1 MQAASAQ
8 AAVPAILA
16 VAGLSAGAASNKR
29 SSAQNVGVKS
39 SSYHGTAFA
48 TGKPKSSSSKI
59 VTASPARASLIG
71 KLKDA
76 VADITPFKGSH
87 KGGTVEIKGQLVISK
102 QSFLDL
108 VKIGPSLLDDQF
120 DAIFNQLVA
129 LQLVSVDTKPDG
141 QPKLSSK
148 STIEK
153 WTTSSGL
160 KGQVIAGDD
169 SYSVTFKV
177 PSDFGEIGA
186 FIIRNNHPNQFY
198 LHDLTLEIDTG
209 VVYEFPCNSWVY
221 NDRIYHDDRVF
232 FTNKTYLPKQTPTG
246 LKPFRER
253 ELVAL
258 RGDGTGVRQTSD
270 RIYDYDI
277 YNDLGNPDKRSDLK
291 RPPLGGSKEL
301 PYPRR
306 CRTGRPKSLADP
318 KSESTTVPA
327 GADGYYLPVDEKFG
341 REKDSSTKAVTLK
354 GVAHAIAPVIS
365 GLFDDTPN
373 TWDNLEDILS
383 VYTKGLPLGQNLE
396 DTQDEE
402 TKRSLVFL
410 DTLFKAQGEDK
421 SVLKYPLP
429 QLLKENVNAWMDD
442 EEFGRQTLSG
452 TNPCTIQ
459 AVTEFPPK
467 SSLSPEEYGPATAL
481 TEDHI
486 KPYLEGLSVK
496 EAIKAK
502 RLFTVDYRDIFLPYI
517 DRINQGKYKA
527 YAPRTIYF
535 WTSKGTMKPVAIEL
549 SLPPSEDKPASNR
562 VFTPPLRKQDKSHY
576 WDLAKAHAANIEF
589 CFHAVISH
597 WMRAHAVIEPFVLST
612 HRNLSK
618 LHPVHTLLL
627 PLFRNTLGIN
637 TSARE
642 VLIKANGLLEI
653 NFSPGKYTMEMTSKA
668 YGAFWRFDHVALPAD
683 LVARGMAEPADESHP
698 GGVKLTVDDY
708 PFAKDGLDLWD
719 AIHTY
724 MGKYLNIVYKG
735 SDKAVHEDTE
745 LQTWW
750 NEIVQVGHGDKKD
763 EPWWP
768 KADSIKNLTDICAT
782 IAWIAGPHHTA
793 VNYGQ
798 WAYGGFMPNR
808 PPHCNKLIPERG
820 SKDEEK
826 MLADPEKWMMQTLT
840 NQTATCV
847 ILTLMETLSS
857 HAVDEEYQG
866 KRLKDNWTSNPEI
879 KATFAEFSAK
889 MEELQRKFE
898 ERNADLSLKN
908 RTAGPS
914 KVPYTLMY
922 PNSEESGIT
931 GRGVPYS
938 ITI

>member
-8 AAVPAILA
+8 AAAPAIHA
-16 VAGLSAGAASNKR
+16 VAGRSPGAESNKR
-29 SSAQNVGVKS
+29 TSAQNVGVKS
-39 SSYHGTAFA
+39 CSYHGTAFA
-48 TGKPKSSSSKI
+48 TGKPKRSSSKS
-59 VTASPARASLIG
+59 VMVSPARASLIG
-71 KLKDA
+71 KMKDA
-76 VADITPFKGSH
+76 VADITPFKGSRNE
-87 KGGTVEIKGQLVISK
+87 GTVEFKGQLIISK
-102 QSFLDL
+102 QSLLDL
-108 VKIGPSLLDDQF
+108 VKIVPSIIDDQF

-141 QPKLSSK
+141 QPKLSEK
-148 STIEK
+148 TTIEK
-153 WTTSSGL
+153 WTTSSGP
-160 KGQVIAGDD
+160 KGKLIAGDD
-169 SYSVTFKV
+169 SYSVTFK
-177 PSDFGEIGA
+177 
-186 FIIRNNHPNQFY
+186 
-198 LHDLTLEIDTG
+198 
-209 VVYEFPCNSWVY
+209 FPCNSWIY
-221 NDRIYHDDRVF
+221 NDKIYHDDRVF
-232 FTNKTYLPKQTPTG
+232 FANKTYLPKQTPAG

-258 RGDGTGVRQTSD
+258 RGDGTGVRKTSD

-277 YNDLGNPDKRSDLK
+277 YNDLGNPDKMMK

-306 CRTGRPKSLADP
+306 CRTGRPMSLADP

-383 VYTKGLPLGQNLE
+383 VYSKGLPLGQNLE
-396 DTQDEE
+396 ATQDEDS
-402 TKRSLVFL
+402 KRSLVFL

-429 QLLKENVNAWMDD
+429 QLLKENENAWMDD

-452 TNPCTIQ
+452 THPCTIQ

-467 SSLSPEEYGPATAL
+467 SSLNPEEYGPATAL
-481 TEDHI
+481 TEEHI

-502 RLFTVDYRDIFLPYI
+502 RLFT
-517 DRINQGKYKA
+517 
-527 YAPRTIYF
+527 
-535 WTSKGTMKPVAIEL
+535 
-549 SLPPSEDKPASNR
+549 
-562 VFTPPLRKQDKSHY
+562 
-576 WDLAKAHAANIEF
+576 F

-597 WMRAHAVIEPFVLST
+597 WMRAHAVIEPFIIST

-618 LHPVHTLLL
+618 LHPRYAL
-627 PLFRNTLGIN
+627 
-637 TSARE
+637 
-642 VLIKANGLLEI
+642 
-653 NFSPGKYTMEMTSKA
+653 EMTSKA
-668 YGAFWRFDHVALPAD
+668 YGALWRFDHQALPAD
-683 LVARGMAEPADESHP
+683 LVARGMAEPADASYP

-719 AIHTY
+719 AIHSYT
-724 MGKYLNIVYKG
+724 GKYLNIVYKG
-735 SDKAVHEDTE
+735 SDKAIEEDAE

-768 KADSIKNLTDICAT
+768 KSDSIKSLTDICAT

-798 WAYGGFMPNR
+798 WTYGGFMPNR
-808 PPHCNKLIPERG
+808 PPHCNKLIPEPG

-826 MLADPEKWMMQTLT
+826 MLADPETWMMQTLT
-840 NQTATCV
+840 NQTATCI
-847 ILTLMETLSS
+847 ILALMETLSA

-866 KRLKDNWTSNPEI
+866 KRLNDNWISNPEI
-879 KATFAEFSAK
+879 KGAFAEFSAK
-889 MEELQRKFE
+889 MEELLSKFE
-898 ERNADLSLKN
+898 ERNGDLSLKN

-922 PNSEESGIT
+922 PHSEESGIT